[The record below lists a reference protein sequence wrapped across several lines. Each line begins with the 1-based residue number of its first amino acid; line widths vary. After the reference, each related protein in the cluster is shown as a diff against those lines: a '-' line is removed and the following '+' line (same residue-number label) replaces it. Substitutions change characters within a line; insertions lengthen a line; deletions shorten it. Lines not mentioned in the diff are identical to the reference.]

1 MRGDCPLQGARR
13 PRSSYNVFMAS
24 AKFKQ
29 HASCRKSVKRYAP
42 VVAILAKIPPSC
54 QQVFANF
61 FKFINFDKPLDSFLL
76 IAPKHN
82 VS

>member
-1 MRGDCPLQGARR
+1 MT
-13 PRSSYNVFMAS
+13 S

-29 HASCRKSVKRYAP
+29 YASCRKSVKRYAP
-42 VVAILAKIPPSC
+42 VVVILANIPPSC

-61 FKFINFDKPLDSFLL
+61 FKFVSFNKLFIRFLL
-76 IAPKHN
+76 IATKRN

>member
-13 PRSSYNVFMAS
+13 PRSPYNVSHFRP
-24 AKFKQ
+24 KFEQ
-29 HASCRKSVKRYAP
+29 PTSCPKYVKRYAP
-42 VVAILAKIPPSC
+42 VAVILSNAPPPC

-61 FKFINFDKPLDSFLL
+61 FKFINFDKLIGLFLV
-76 IAPKHN
+76 IAPKRN

>member
-1 MRGDCPLQGARR
+1 
-13 PRSSYNVFMAS
+13 MAS

-42 VVAILAKIPPSC
+42 VVVILANIPPSC

-61 FKFINFDKPLDSFLL
+61 FKFINFDKPIGLFLV
-76 IAPKHN
+76 IAPKRN